1 MQATEDSKY
10 YDLLTTQL
18 NSDNLSVATI
28 ISHQVHSDEESD
40 SFIELNIEEEIELNI
55 EEEIEL
61 NIEEELVHV
70 YNQRRTTHCLMN
82 QIVLVLG
89 LCVLFR

>member
-40 SFIELNIEEEIELNI
+40 SFIELNIEEE
-55 EEEIEL
+55 
-61 NIEEELVHV
+61 LVHV
-70 YNQRRTTHCLMN
+70 YNQ
-82 QIVLVLG
+82 
-89 LCVLFR
+89 